1 MCVWAFTVLDVV
13 GADGGFEGGVDFQPT
28 LQRDVRVLAAPD
40 HEQLAGDLGDAVEGV
55 IVHPGAEAALVDV
68 GGVKAGGGENA
79 GPLAAPLPMVA
90 PIKTPTSKIK
100 EAANA
105 VVSFDRF
112 LGARLA
118 RSSFRFS
125 SLMISPSSS
134 CRYSWRSASMG
145 LSDAAR
151 LAG

>member
-1 MCVWAFTVLDVV
+1 LAFGRYWAI
-13 GADGGFEGGVDFQPT
+13 GGVGGELT
-28 LQRDVRVLAAPD
+28 
-40 HEQLAGDLGDAVEGV
+40 GV
-55 IVHPGAEAALVDV
+55 GT
-68 GGVKAGGGENA
+68 KAG
-79 GPLAAPLPMVA
+79 PVAATLPMVA
-90 PIKTPTSKIK
+90 PINIPISKIK
-100 EAANA
+100 KAANA
-105 VVSFDRF
+105 VVSLDRF

-118 RSSFRFS
+118 SSSFKFS